1 MNRISAVVIT
11 KNEARNVERCLA
23 SLAPVADEIVVVDD
37 FSSDDTAAICERLGA
52 RVVRQAWL
60 GFGPQK
66 NLANGLARHAFV
78 LSLDADEALDPFL
91 QRAVAEAKAQGLAGA
106 YQVSRLNWYY
116 GRFVRHGLEYPDR
129 KVRLFPRDKVHWN
142 ESLVHEGL
150 VFTEPLPLTRLDGH
164 LLHYTYARVEE
175 HVAKANRYTSLAA
188 EDAFRRGVRPSVWRM
203 LLAPLAVVL
212 KSYLLKRG
220 FLDGL
225 HGLVLAM
232 LHAHAAFQK
241 HAKLWD
247 LHRAAR
253 AEREGAP
260 AKAPQDSGARRAPA
274 PSPPPRGTT

>member
-1 MNRISAVVIT
+1 MDRISAVVIT

-37 FSSDDTAAICERLGA
+37 FSTDETAALCERLGA

-66 NLANGLARHAFV
+66 NFANALARFPWI
-78 LSLDADEALDPFL
+78 LSVDADEALDPFL
-91 QRAVAEAKAQGLAGA
+91 QRAIADAKAAGLSGA
-106 YQVSRLNWYY
+106 YELSRLNWYY

-129 KVRLFPRDKVHWN
+129 KVRLFPKGKASWN
-142 ESLVHEGL
+142 DSLVHEGL
-150 VFTEPLPLTRLDGH
+150 RFSEPLPVARLDGH

-175 HVAKANRYTSLAA
+175 HVAKANRYTTLAA
-188 EDAFRRGVRPSVWRM
+188 EDAFRRGAPPSLARM
-203 LLAPLAVVL
+203 LLSPLAVFL

-220 FLDGL
+220 FLDGA
-225 HGLVLAM
+225 HGLVLSAM
-232 LHAHAAFQK
+232 HASAAFLK

-253 AEREGAP
+253 AAAEAPEG
-260 AKAPQDSGARRAPA
+260 K
-274 PSPPPRGTT
+274 PR